1 MKPPYQHLKCDSK
14 FDLTAIMDVMMTKV
28 TEYQIV
34 SFLKYD
40 KIHENIRQ
48 SLNIIGVNKN

>member
-1 MKPPYQHLKCDSK
+1 
-14 FDLTAIMDVMMTKV
+14 MDVMLMKL

-40 KIHENIRQ
+40 KIHENLRQ
-48 SLNIIGVNKN
+48 QLNMVSVNKNQSMDTGSVFISELN

>member
-1 MKPPYQHLKCDSK
+1 MDIM
-14 FDLTAIMDVMMTKV
+14 LTKL

-40 KIHENIRQ
+40 KIHEGIRQ
-48 SLNIIGVNKN
+48 QLNLVGVNKNQAMDTGTYSILIKDKH